1 MGFQLFKA
9 MTFIF
14 RWKTLALVLPWLLL
28 MKYSRYRMT
37 YFYASSPFSSGF
49 FFLYYSLTHRNFQKT
64 FLSSILHT
72 GNRTLSHP
80 HKYTHILSVTSIYYL
95 LAINLQRSQS
105 APPHPRVQM
114 ALFGTESGIGTSRAL
129 LPVWH
134 NPCSF
139 SQVHFSPQVGT
150 LKKMPLLQ

>member
-1 MGFQLFKA
+1 MEGGLSAFQSHDFHFPMEDPGLG
-9 MTFIF
+9 
-14 RWKTLALVLPWLLL
+14 LALTFVNEIERIQNDLFLCL
-28 MKYSRYRMT
+28 
-37 YFYASSPFSSGF
+37 FSFLFCF

-129 LPVWH
+129 LPV
-134 NPCSF
+134 
-139 SQVHFSPQVGT
+139 
-150 LKKMPLLQ
+150 